1 VKNMAL
7 TKVQG
12 QTWHVVGAG
21 KSGVAAAELLARH
34 GANVVLLDEKPLAA
48 WSVRPTSAAVRGEQ
62 VSLATFDA
70 STIARCVVSPGV
82 PPGPWTDALDARGVP
97 VWSEIELAWQLRA
110 GDEPVVAIGG
120 TNGKSTTTSLV
131 AHVLAAAGKRVFA
144 GGNLGEPWA
153 NHDAEPFDA
162 AVIEVSSFQ
171 LERVIDFRPK
181 VSVLL
186 NVTPDHLDR
195 YPSFEHYA
203 AAKGRAFERQTPGD
217 LAVVPAGDDVCRWQA
232 VRGRGALATFGT
244 DPSADVSVQGARIE
258 DRARGIVVDLER
270 TRLRGGHNA
279 LNVAATLAALRPFAL
294 EPALVV
300 DAIGTFE
307 GLAHRTALAGTVAGV
322 RYYDDSKGT
331 NVGAAVTALVGL
343 LEPKAVLIAGGKDKG
358 GSYEPLVEALRA
370 KGRAVVTLGEAAP
383 LIEAALG
390 SAVPWTRAT
399 SMEDAVRLARAY
411 AQPGDAVLLSPAC
424 ASFDMFRD
432 YKHRGDAFVEAVRAL
447 EEGAR

>member
-1 VKNMAL
+1 MAL
-7 TKVQG
+7 TKVEG

-34 GANVVLLDEKPLAA
+34 GASVVLIDEKPVQA
-48 WSVRPTSAAVRGEQ
+48 WSLRPTSRAVRCEC
-62 VSLATFDA
+62 VSLRTLDTG
-70 STIARCVVSPGV
+70 SIARCVVSPGV
-82 PPGPWTDALDARGVP
+82 PPGPWSDALDARGVTI
-97 VWSEIELAWQLRA
+97 WSEIELAWQLRA
-110 GDEPVVAIGG
+110 GVEPVVAVGG

-131 AHVLAAAGKRVFA
+131 AHVLSAAGKHVFA

-153 NHDAEPFDA
+153 NHDAERFDA
-162 AVIEVSSFQ
+162 SVVEVSSFQ
-171 LERVIDFRPK
+171 LERVIDFKPR

-203 AAKGRAFERQTPGD
+203 AAKGRAFERQTPDD
-217 LAVVPAGDDVCRWQA
+217 LAVVPAGDVICRWQA
-232 VRGRGALATFGT
+232 VRGRGAIVTFG
-244 DPSADVSVQGARIE
+244 PGGDVSVQGARIE
-258 DRARGIVVDLER
+258 DRARGLVVDLGR

-279 LNVAATLAALRPFAL
+279 INVAATLAALRPFDL
-294 EPALVV
+294 DPAVIV

-307 GLAHRTALAGTVAGV
+307 GLAHRTALVRTLAGV

-343 LEPKAVLIAGGKDKG
+343 LEEKAVLIAGGKDKG
-358 GSYEPLVEALRA
+358 GSYAPLVEALRD
-370 KGRAVVTLGEAAP
+370 KGRAVVTIGEAAS
-383 LIEAALG
+383 LVEAAIG
-390 SAVPWTRAT
+390 DAVPCRRAS
-399 SMEDAVRLARAY
+399 SMTEAVAVARTLAR
-411 AQPGDAVLLSPAC
+411 PGDAVLLSPAC

-447 EEGAR
+447 EEEEIER

>member
-1 VKNMAL
+1 MAL
-7 TKVQG
+7 TKVEG

-34 GANVVLLDEKPLAA
+34 GAKVVLVDEKPIAS
-48 WSVRPTSAAVRGEQ
+48 WGVRPVSPSVRCEQ
-62 VSLATFDA
+62 VVLATLDTA
-70 STIARCVVSPGV
+70 AIARCVVSPGV
-82 PPGPWTDALDARGVP
+82 PPGAWSDTLDARRVP
-97 VWSEIELAWQLRA
+97 VWSEIELAWQLRSS
-110 GDEPVVAIGG
+110 DEPVVAVGG

-153 NHDAEPFDA
+153 NHDAERFDA

-171 LERVIDFRPK
+171 LERVVDFQPK

-203 AAKGRAFERQTPGD
+203 AAKGRAFERQVPGD
-217 LAVVPAGDDVCRWQA
+217 LAVIPAGDDVCRWQA
-232 VRGRGALATFGT
+232 VRGRGAVVTFGVGEA
-244 DPSADVSVQGARIE
+244 ADVSVQGACIE

-279 LNVAATLAALRPFAL
+279 LNVAATLAALRPFGL
-294 EPALVV
+294 DSALVV

-307 GLAHRTALAGTVAGV
+307 GLAHRTALVRTVAGV

-343 LEPKAVLIAGGKDKG
+343 LESKAVLVAGGKDKG
-358 GSYEPLVEALRA
+358 GSYEPLVAALRT
-370 KGRAVVTLGEAAP
+370 KGRAVVTIGEAAP

-390 SAVPWTRAT
+390 SAVPWRRAS
-399 SMEDAVRLARAY
+399 SMAEAVSMARGFAE
-411 AQPGDAVLLSPAC
+411 PGDAVLLSPAC

-447 EEGAR
+447 EEAPR

>member
-1 VKNMAL
+1 MARA
-7 TKVQG
+7 KVEG
-12 QTWHVVGAG
+12 QRWYVVGAG
-21 KSGVAAAELLARH
+21 KSGVAAAELLARQ
-34 GANVVLLDEKPLAA
+34 GADVVLLDEKPVAQWA
-48 WSVRPTSAAVRGEQ
+48 VKPTSARVQSAQ
-62 VSLATFDA
+62 VSLHTFDTRA
-70 STIARCVVSPGV
+70 IERCVVSPGV
-82 PPGPWTDALDARGVP
+82 PPGPWSDALDARGVP

-110 GDEPVVAIGG
+110 HEEPVVAIGG

-153 NHDAEPFDA
+153 NHEQESFD
-162 AVIEVSSFQ
+162 VSVLEVSSFQ
-171 LERVIDFRPK
+171 LERVSAFKPR

-203 AAKGRAFERQTPGD
+203 AAKGRAFERQTPDD
-217 LAVVPAGDDVCRWQA
+217 LAVIPAQDPICRWQA
-232 VRGRGALATFGT
+232 VRGRGQIVTFG
-244 DPSADVSVQGARIE
+244 PEGDVRVQGACIE
-258 DRARGIVVDLER
+258 DLTRGVRIDLER

-279 LNVAATLAALRPFAL
+279 LNVAATLAALRPFELA
-294 EPALVV
+294 PALLV
-300 DAIGTFE
+300 DAIASFE
-307 GLAHRTALAGTVAGV
+307 GLAHRTALVRTCEGV

-383 LIEAALG
+383 LIEAAVG
-390 SAVPWTRAT
+390 SALPCKRAA
-399 SMEDAVRLARAY
+399 SMDEAVVFARAF
-411 AQPGDAVLLSPAC
+411 AHHGDAVLLSPAC

-432 YKHRGDAFVEAVRAL
+432 YKHRGDAFVEAVNAL
-447 EEGAR
+447 EEHKP

>member
-1 VKNMAL
+1 MAA
-7 TKVQG
+7 TKVEG
-12 QTWHVVGAG
+12 QSWHVVGAG

-34 GANVVLLDEKPLAA
+34 GANVVLLDEKPVSA
-48 WSVRPTSAAVRGEQ
+48 WGVRPTSAAVRCEQ
-62 VSLATFDA
+62 VSLSTFDA

-82 PPGPWTDALDARGVP
+82 PPGRWTDALDARGVP
-97 VWSEIELAWQLRA
+97 VWSEIELAWRLRA
-110 GDEPVVAIGG
+110 GDEPVVAVGG

-153 NHDAEPFDA
+153 NHDAERFDA

-171 LERVIDFRPK
+171 LERAVEFKPK

-203 AAKGRAFERQTPGD
+203 SAKGRAFERQTPGD
-217 LAVVPAGDDVCRWQA
+217 LAVVPAEDAVCRWQA
-232 VRGRGALATFGT
+232 VRGRGAIVTFGAVA
-244 DPSADVSVQGARIE
+244 DADVSVQGARIE
-258 DRARGIVVDLER
+258 DRARGVVIDLER

-279 LNVAATLAALRPFAL
+279 LNVAATLAALRPFELAAPVL
-294 EPALVV
+294 AE
-300 DAIGTFE
+300 AIGCFE
-307 GLAHRTALAGTVAGV
+307 GLAHRTALVRTVGGV

-331 NVGAAVTALVGL
+331 NVGAAVTALLGL

-358 GSYEPLVEALRA
+358 GSYAPLVDALRA

-383 LIEAALG
+383 LIEDVLG
-390 SAVPWTRAT
+390 DAVPWRRAA
-399 SMEDAVRLARAY
+399 SMAEAVSLARAF
-411 AQPGDAVLLSPAC
+411 ATAGDAVLLSPAC

-447 EEGAR
+447 EDAP

>member
-1 VKNMAL
+1 MAR
-7 TKVQG
+7 TKVEG

-34 GANVVLLDEKPLAA
+34 GAKVVLLDEKPVASWGTRPA
-48 WSVRPTSAAVRGEQ
+48 SPSVRCEQ
-62 VSLATFDA
+62 VSLATLDPA
-70 STIARCVVSPGV
+70 GIARCVVSPGV
-82 PPGPWTDALDARGVP
+82 PPGAWSDALDARRTP

-110 GDEPVVAIGG
+110 GDAPVVAVGG

-131 AHVLAAAGKRVFA
+131 AHVLLAAGKRVFA

-153 NHDAEPFDA
+153 NHDAERFDA
-162 AVIEVSSFQ
+162 EVLEVSSFQ
-171 LERVIDFRPK
+171 LERVVEFQPK

-203 AAKGRAFERQTPGD
+203 AAKGRAFERQVHGD
-217 LAVVPAGDDVCRWQA
+217 LAVIPAGDDLCRWQA
-232 VRGRGALATFGT
+232 VRGRGAIATFGFAG
-244 DPSADVSVQGARIE
+244 SADVIVQGARIE
-258 DRARGIVVDLER
+258 DRSRGIVVELER
-270 TRLRGGHNA
+270 TRIRGGHNA
-279 LNVAATLAALRPFAL
+279 LNVAATLAALRPFELA
-294 EPALVV
+294 PGVVV

-307 GLAHRTALAGTVAGV
+307 GLAHRTALVRTVAGV

-331 NVGAAVTALVGL
+331 NVGAAVTAVIGL

-370 KGRAVVTLGEAAP
+370 KGRAVVTIGEAAP

-390 SAVPWTRAT
+390 GSVPWRRAS
-399 SMEDAVRLARAY
+399 SMAEAVDAARAF
-411 AQPGDAVLLSPAC
+411 AEAGDAVLLSPAC

-432 YKHRGDAFVEAVRAL
+432 YKHRGDAFVEAVCAL
-447 EEGAR
+447 GEAAP